1 MKSKLSWDEYFIA
14 LAKVSALRSKDP
26 NTQVGAVIVNDKNR
40 VIALGYNGMPNGNDT
55 DFPWQREADQAKD
68 TKYPYVIHAEMNAI
82 LNATT
87 PIEGASLYITH
98 FPCSA
103 CAKLIA
109 QTGIKKIIYTN
120 DLYKDT
126 EDGKISKQILK
137 VSKIEIQQIN
147 DINLTIN

>member
-1 MKSKLSWDEYFIA
+1 MDRKLSWDEYFIA
-14 LAKVSALRSKDP
+14 LAKVSAFRSKDP
-26 NTQVGAVIVNDKNR
+26 NTKVGAVIVNGKKR

-55 DFPWQREADQAKD
+55 DFSWEREGQNSED

-87 PIEGASLYITH
+87 PVDGATLYVTH

-103 CAKLIA
+103 CAKLIV
-109 QTGIKKIIYTN
+109 QSGIKKICYTN

-126 EDGKISKQILK
+126 EDGIIAKKIFK
-137 VSKIEIQQIN
+137 VSNVEIQQLS
-147 DINLTIN
+147 DIALTIE